1 MTLLVVYQ
9 VLPVEE
15 DNQSTSAIQS
25 IYKERG
31 GHPFL
36 GMPESAAEHTWK
48 ITRGMTE
55 HFIVPGSLVRRCSF
69 LTGGQF

>member
-15 DNQSTSAIQS
+15 DNQSTSA

-48 ITRGMTE
+48 ISRGMTE
-55 HFIVPGSLVRRCSF
+55 HFIVPESLVRRCSF